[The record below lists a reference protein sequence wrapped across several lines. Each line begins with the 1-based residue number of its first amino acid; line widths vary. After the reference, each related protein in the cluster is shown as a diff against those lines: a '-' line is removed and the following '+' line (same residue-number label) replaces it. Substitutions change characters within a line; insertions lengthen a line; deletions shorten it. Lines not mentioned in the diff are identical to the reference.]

1 MRWRPGFPRSS
12 SMSRRWSRRTS
23 RPSSDCP
30 RAISSTGSSRP
41 ISCSGSVPRPIGPTT
56 ARRSSACTSAA
67 RPPTRGA
74 ASRAFPDTTRH
85 ARFSRTGSAFR
96 RIREAR
102 GATCVAFEVRCASS
116 IETGPRRVSTESY
129 LRPGIAGEKAYD
141 PMREPRFTEIATFMR
156 APLAATL
163 ESVDIGL
170 IGVPTDLG
178 VTNRPGAR
186 HGPREIR
193 NASSLMRA
201 FNLGL
206 GVNPYELCRI
216 ADLGDVHLS
225 HRYDLERQNEDIEAF
240 YRKVKAAH
248 VIPISAGGDHSITY
262 PIFKAIA
269 ARAPIGMV
277 HIDAH
282 TDTWGEFFGS
292 KFTHGAPF
300 RLAVEAGVLD
310 PKRTI
315 QIGIRG
321 GQNFMDGIEFSR
333 SHGMRVVFIE
343 EFASLG
349 VDRVIEE
356 ARAVVGDRPTYISFD
371 VDGLDPVYAPGTGT
385 PEVGG
390 ITTLEA
396 QRLLRGLRGL
406 NLIGGDVVEVA
417 PPYDQTGNTALVG
430 ATMMFEILCLIAD
443 RHFGAG
449 RGGRA
454 GDR

>member
-1 MRWRPGFPRSS
+1 
-12 SMSRRWSRRTS
+12 MSTH
-23 RPSSDCP
+23 DY
-30 RAISSTGSSRP
+30 
-41 ISCSGSVPRPIGPTT
+41 
-56 ARRSSACTSAA
+56 RRSALGDGK
-67 RPPTRGA
+67 P
-74 ASRAFPDTTRH
+74 
-85 ARFSRTGSAFR
+85 
-96 RIREAR
+96 
-102 GATCVAFEVRCASS
+102 
-116 IETGPRRVSTESY
+116 
-129 LRPGIAGEKAYD
+129 YD
-141 PMREPRFTEIATFMR
+141 PMKEPRFAEIATFMR

-163 ESVDIGL
+163 DNVDIGL

-193 NASSLMRA
+193 NASSLMRG

-206 GVNPYELCRI
+206 GVNPYELCRV

-225 HRYDLERQNEDIEAF
+225 HRYDLERQNADIEAF
-240 YRKVKAAH
+240 YRKVNAASILP
-248 VIPISAGGDHSITY
+248 VSAGGDHSITY
-262 PIFKAIA
+262 PIF
-269 ARAPIGMV
+269 RALGAERPVGMV
-277 HIDAH
+277 HVDAH

-321 GQNFMDGIEFSR
+321 GQNFLDGIEFSK

-343 EFASLG
+343 EFAELG
-349 VDRVIEE
+349 VDRVIAE
-356 ARAVVGDRPTYISFD
+356 ARRVVGDGPTYISFD

-385 PEVGG
+385 PEIGG

-406 NLIGGDVVEVA
+406 NLVGGDVVEVA

-430 ATMMFEILCLIAD
+430 ATMMYEILCLIAD
-443 RHFGAG
+443 RHFGG
-449 RGGRA
+449 STRR
-454 GDR
+454 DQVRTL